1 MGSYF
6 SFERMITPGFVKVV
20 YFLGFIALTAAG
32 VALAVWA
39 GMQLNDAT
47 IDRLL
52 GWRYVA
58 LGAGLVLVGNIVWRV
73 FCELWVVLFGIHEEL
88 VSVRHGLNLYG
99 LRTTMKSRL
108 SEKKLWSVKSSSDRV
123 KLWSIERTTSC
134 HIKAA
139 CLVSLEIYLMT
150 PCSGLEALAYSR
162 FGMRP
167 AR

>member
-20 YFLGFIALTAAG
+20 YFLGFIAITVAG

-58 LGAGLVLVGNIVWRV
+58 VGVALVLVGNIVWRV
-73 FCELWVVLFGIHEEL
+73 FCELWVVLFGIHAEL

-99 LRTTMKSRL
+99 LRTST
-108 SEKKLWSVKSSSDRV
+108 EEP
-123 KLWSIERTTSC
+123 IERD
-134 HIKAA
+134 
-139 CLVSLEIYLMT
+139 EIVEREEIVRPRQVVVHREESVVPHQGSVL
-150 PCSGLEALAYSR
+150 GLS
-162 FGMRP
+162 
-167 AR
+167 

>member
-47 IDRLL
+47 IDRML
-52 GWRYVA
+52 GWRYVGFGVA
-58 LGAGLVLVGNIVWRV
+58 LVLIGNIVWRV
-73 FCELWVVLFGIHEEL
+73 FCELWVVLFGIYEEL

-99 LRTTMKSRL
+99 LRTTTTEP
-108 SEKKLWSVKSSSDRV
+108 SEARRDR
-123 KLWSIERTTSC
+123 
-134 HIKAA
+134 
-139 CLVSLEIYLMT
+139 
-150 PCSGLEALAYSR
+150 
-162 FGMRP
+162 
-167 AR
+167 

>member
-58 LGAGLVLVGNIVWRV
+58 FGVALVVVGNVVWRV

-99 LRTTMKSRL
+99 LHTTTEGPIEPEEEIVRPREVVVHRQDSMAQHQGSVLGL
-108 SEKKLWSVKSSSDRV
+108 S
-123 KLWSIERTTSC
+123 
-134 HIKAA
+134 
-139 CLVSLEIYLMT
+139 
-150 PCSGLEALAYSR
+150 
-162 FGMRP
+162 
-167 AR
+167 